1 MRTRCWP
8 RWTNCPRRERSVPPD
23 VNATETPQREL
34 QQLREEHVVLL
45 ELLTLD
51 RAALR
56 TFMAVAARTLIHVRA
71 LLARPVRESEPY
83 LKKLA
88 LLRARYAQLLQR
100 ANAMPSPRL
109 ARLFKDTLAALTD
122 PPAGQTPSGDSLL
135 PALVLIDAGYLTL
148 TTIAARTGIP
158 LLAQRP
164 RRRRARLLTPA
175 PRANESADAAEGQT
189 PRLAVALRPL
199 CDRLTVEFGKRVD
212 LSIIGLEQV
221 PEESVTA
228 VYDTLSQLLRNAIEH
243 GIEMPALRTAAGKSA
258 AGALLIEFRYCNGGQ
273 AGLVFPGDGHGLE

>member
-51 RAALR
+51 RTALR

-88 LLRARYAQLLQR
+88 LLRARYPQLLPR
-100 ANAMPSPRL
+100 ANPLPFATLPRL
-109 ARLFKDTLAALTD
+109 FQGTLTDLAD
-122 PPAGQTPSGDSLL
+122 PPA
-135 PALVLIDAGYLTL
+135 
-148 TTIAARTGIP
+148 
-158 LLAQRP
+158 RP
-164 RRRRARLLTPA
+164 NP
-175 PRANESADAAEGQT
+175 P
-189 PRLAVALRPL
+189 
-199 CDRLTVEFGKRVD
+199 
-212 LSIIGLEQV
+212 
-221 PEESVTA
+221 
-228 VYDTLSQLLRNAIEH
+228 
-243 GIEMPALRTAAGKSA
+243 
-258 AGALLIEFRYCNGGQ
+258 
-273 AGLVFPGDGHGLE
+273 